1 MAGKFVND
9 WEQGRLKSIERALVV
24 LAIIST
30 VFTYFGALD
39 LLGRGDWWD
48 YLLAAA
54 LAAASGIMIW
64 AIWLVIFR
72 TAVEETSIVGRIG
85 SLVKALIGAPAILTA
100 STWLMVAGFANDSDK
115 VHMLQALA
123 VAERYTG
130 TASDHTIAAG
140 RLAPQVS
147 RLAADLA
154 RWSEL
159 EHRDG
164 VSTGIGGPGAVVSAL
179 ATSSDKLL
187 DLAREVDAASAN
199 AAALR
204 AEASELIG
212 KMRAA
217 ANSSA
222 PADQRWQE
230 FSAHESVWRATVAR
244 IGAKHLLHS
253 VVNGLEAASR
263 DFGTVVALSRNKSIA
278 AKQEAAIAKYRV
290 LIAQQAG
297 PIIAQARSLMAV
309 TLADAPVV
317 ERIGAAVAVL
327 TYWHHNIAYW
337 LLGIGI
343 DLGVPAILLISIH
356 VATATTT
363 PRDRFVSRVLGTT
376 VADQAAARM
385 AAQMLERADLD
396 HHSGV
401 LVNDAL
407 IGRVPEPEQ
416 ARELTNAEPADRARH
431 GRMVRFGLMLVAVA
445 VAAALVSG
453 AALYAAGGGQIMIVP
468 PSGPQAPPP
477 AQQELEPGCTLMPNG
492 IMVCDPNAPSP
503 TGVTDRHPG
512 RDGVEVDVGISGAG
526 AGPHGSCISA
536 TSPPRPE
543 AVAIVEA
550 ILATVGV
557 TRNFQVL
564 ESDFERDCIAV
575 AGEVRGVRAIVYDS
589 KRFRWSGGRVV
600 WSEAGIMAHEIGHLL
615 MSHPSSTPSRELEA
629 DFFAGH
635 ALARLGSSLSQALS
649 WTPLVGE
656 KGGDTHPPRV
666 ARIRAAALGWGQATI
681 QRIPATSQ
689 NAWLGG
695 EFEMAAATC
704 RLARVARGGS
714 SAVRITCERAG
725 QWVWAD

>member
-1 MAGKFVND
+1 MAGRFIND

-48 YLLAAA
+48 YILAAA
-54 LAAASGIMIW
+54 LATASGIMIW

-130 TASDHTIAAG
+130 TASDHTVAAG

-230 FSAHESVWRATVAR
+230 FSAHESAWRATVAR
-244 IGAKHLLHS
+244 IEAKHVLHS
-253 VVNGLEAASR
+253 LVNGLEAASR
-263 DFGTVVALSRNKSIA
+263 DFGTVVALSRDKSIA
-278 AKQEAAIAKYRV
+278 ARQEIALAKYRM
-290 LIAQQAG
+290 LIAQQAR

-363 PRDRFVSRVLGTT
+363 PRQRFDALVLSTT
-376 VADQAAARM
+376 LENQIVDAVAKQELEQAKRGGPPS
-385 AAQMLERADLD
+385 D
-396 HHSGV
+396 
-401 LVNDAL
+401 LVNRAL
-407 IGRVPEPEQ
+407 IGSDPASDQTRQ
-416 ARELTNAEPADRARH
+416 LMHASTTHSARRGQT
-431 GRMVRFGLMLVAVA
+431 VRIVLMLVAVA

-453 AALYAAGGGQIMIVP
+453 AALYVAGGGSIMIVP

-477 AQQELEPGCTLMPNG
+477 APQVEPGCILMPNG
-492 IMVCDPNAPSP
+492 IMVCDPNAPSL
-503 TGVTDRHPG
+503 TGVNNIHPG
-512 RDGVEVDVGISGAG
+512 MAGTKVEVGMSGVAG
-526 AGPHGSCISA
+526 ASSHGSCVRE
-536 TSPPRPE
+536 TFPPRPE

-550 ILATVGV
+550 IVASVGV
-557 TRNFQVL
+557 TRNFEVL
-564 ESDFERDCIAV
+564 EGEFQHKCIAV
-575 AGEVRGVRAIVYDS
+575 AGVVRGVRAIVYD
-589 KRFRWSGGRVV
+589 REHFRWRGGRVI
-600 WSEAGIMAHEIGHLL
+600 WAEAGIAAHEIGHLL
-615 MSHPSSTPSRELEA
+615 MSHPGSTPARELEA
-629 DFFAGH
+629 DFFSGF
-635 ALARLGSSLSQALS
+635 ALARLGATLSQALS

-656 KGGDTHPPRV
+656 KSGDTHPPRN
-666 ARIRAAALGWGQATI
+666 ARIRASARGWGEATNQA
-681 QRIPATSQ
+681 IPATSSR
-689 NAWLGG
+689 WPG
-695 EFEMAAATC
+695 
-704 RLARVARGGS
+704 RVAAWPGWRAAVTPPSESPASGTGAGS
-714 SAVRITCERAG
+714 GS
-725 QWVWAD
+725 D